1 MPRAEHVYKKTRSLT
16 HDLKPP
22 LHLQMQTQQQ
32 HKTAYRVSNQIAK
45 ERGLSPKDEASL
57 G

>member
-22 LHLQMQTQQQ
+22 LNPQMQMKQQL
-32 HKTAYRVSNQIAK
+32 KTAYRVSNQIAK
-45 ERGLSPKDEASL
+45 ERGLIPKGEASR

>member
-45 ERGLSPKDEASL
+45 ERGLSPKDEATL